1 MTKTPDHITRELLR
15 AARRGDLSYRH
26 LAEIQR
32 AHLETVCPH
41 CRRESEAERAEETLV
56 EAYREPVRR
65 VSRAA
70 RLEAEL
76 DAIREEAEIAPEL
89 LAALREL
96 SLEQRLLRIR
106 NAPDRFANRVLCE
119 ELFELARACLPADPM
134 GSRGWAETA
143 RAVAE
148 SYSVPYPSH
157 QIRAIAFQA
166 NAFRA
171 AGDFDTALVL
181 FRQARDLIDEHD
193 VTDLELGAELHSF
206 LGSLNTDLR
215 RFEQAGEHLESAAN
229 LYRILGHEEQLAR
242 VLMKLANLH
251 RCLGDLEAALEADHA
266 ALGLLTPEA
275 HPRLY
280 TAARFNFASNLAATG
295 RHEAARETLAYDEN
309 LYEQHADNHTR
320 LRVRWLEGRIAA
332 AIGDSPAAERAFLAV
347 LDKFASQG
355 HGFNAAIACLDLA
368 ALYHQEGRLEDLEQ
382 AATQAVQLF
391 QAHEIHRDALA
402 ALLLLQEAAVTR
414 KLTAD
419 TIRRIAAFLQEA
431 QRDPAVR
438 FDAPN

>member
-1 MTKTPDHITRELLR
+1 MMKTPDHITRELLR
-15 AARRGDLSYRH
+15 AARRGELSYRH

-41 CRRESEAERAEETLV
+41 CRRESEAERAEETLAS
-56 EAYREPVRR
+56 AYRDPVRR

-70 RLEAEL
+70 RIEAEL
-76 DAIREEAEIAPEL
+76 DAIREEARKAPL
-89 LAALREL
+89 LLDALREL
-96 SLEQRLLRIR
+96 SPEQRLLRIR
-106 NAPDRFANRVLCE
+106 NVPERFANRVLCE
-119 ELFELARACLPADPM
+119 ELLDLARACLPADPM

-171 AGDFDTALVL
+171 AGDFDTALIL

-229 LYRILGHEEQLAR
+229 LYRILGYDEELAR
-242 VLMKLANLH
+242 VLLQLGILH
-251 RCLGDLEAALEADHA
+251 RELGDFEAALEADHA
-266 ALGLLTPEA
+266 ATGLISPEGNPQLYLG
-275 HPRLY
+275 
-280 TAARFNFASNLAATG
+280 ARFNYTRTLFQAQ
-295 RHEAARETLAYDEN
+295 RFQAARDLLVYDED
-309 LYEQHADNHTR
+309 LYEAHADQH
-320 LRVRWLEGRIAA
+320 LRVRVQWLEGRIAA
-332 AIGDSPAAERAFLAV
+332 ATGEPAAAERDLLAV
-347 LDKFASQG
+347 LDEFVNQRQG
-355 HGFNAAIACLDLA
+355 FDAAIVCLDLA
-368 ALYHQEGRLEDLEQ
+368 GLYHQEGRLEDLEQ